1 MPHLH
6 TGLGEYDHTVS
17 AFIVKVDSTG
27 EPKLLLHH
35 HKKLDVLLQ
44 PGGHIEL
51 TETPWAAIAHE
62 IKEETG
68 LEVTNIQYQS
78 SQPWPYPSNLMAGFM
93 AEYKSGDISLQESVL
108 SAGAWFKY
116 NELPLI
122 PDKASLARK
131 LIDNWL
137 KQFKQ
142 QL

>member
-1 MPHLH
+1 
-6 TGLGEYDHTVS
+6 
-17 AFIVKVDSTG
+17 
-27 EPKLLLHH
+27 
-35 HKKLDVLLQ
+35 
-44 PGGHIEL
+44 
-51 TETPWAAIAHE
+51 
-62 IKEETG
+62 
-68 LEVTNIQYQS
+68 
-78 SQPWPYPSNLMAGFM
+78 MAGFT
-93 AEYKSGDISLQESVL
+93 AEYKSGDISLQESEL